1 MASLTEA
8 TQPKERDNMD
18 KETLE
23 KRIEELKKQQNQAIA
38 TAQMCE
44 GAIQDS
50 QYWISQLDKPEE
62 EKENNG

>member
-1 MASLTEA
+1 
-8 TQPKERDNMD
+8 MD